1 MDIKQLEKDLWE
13 SADDLRAN
21 SKLTATEYAQP
32 VLGLIFLSHASSR
45 LHKLI
50 QRIEQEDPTAQK
62 MALMVKTVPSFPQQ
76 TYETYIKTALQ
87 GLNALYLDVCSVYRI
102 VSTKLH
108 VFSDSQLDAS
118 GLRLK
123 EMAL

>member
-1 MDIKQLEKDLWE
+1 MILDIKQLEKDLWE

-45 LHKLI
+45 SHKLI
-50 QRIEQEDPTAQK
+50 QRIEQEAPTAQK
-62 MALMVKTVPSFPQQ
+62 MAHRVETV
-76 TYETYIKTALQ
+76 LQ
-87 GLNALYLDVCSVYRI
+87 GLNALYLDACSVYRI

-108 VFSDSQLDAS
+108 VFSDSQLDDS

>member
-1 MDIKQLEKDLWE
+1 MVLDIKQLEKDLWE

-62 MALMVKTVPSFPQQ
+62 MALIVETV
-76 TYETYIKTALQ
+76 LQ
-87 GLNALYLDVCSVYRI
+87 GLNALYLDACSVYRI

-108 VFSDSQLDAS
+108 VFSDSQLDDS

-123 EMAL
+123 ELAL

>member
-62 MALMVKTVPSFPQQ
+62 MALIVETV
-76 TYETYIKTALQ
+76 LQ
-87 GLNALYLDVCSVYRI
+87 GLNALYLDACSVYRI

-108 VFSDSQLDAS
+108 VFSDSQLDDS

>member
-1 MDIKQLEKDLWE
+1 MVLDIKQLEKDLWE

-62 MALMVKTVPSFPQQ
+62 MALIVETV
-76 TYETYIKTALQ
+76 LQ
-87 GLNALYLDVCSVYRI
+87 GLNALYLDACSVYRI

-108 VFSDSQLDAS
+108 VFSDSQLDDS

>member
-1 MDIKQLEKDLWE
+1 MDIKQLDKDLWE

-62 MALMVKTVPSFPQQ
+62 MALIVETV
-76 TYETYIKTALQ
+76 LQ
-87 GLNALYLDVCSVYRI
+87 GLNALYLDACLVYRI

-108 VFSDSQLDAS
+108 VFSDSQLDDS